1 MARMA
6 SILRAGLLGCLAVVL
21 AWVVVSQSL
30 VAYLA
35 VAAPGIAVK
44 LRSDEPRALLNLVE
58 RQLQADAAS
67 AGTRGSADRSTPPA
81 PSDDR
86 LRELIDAA
94 RPLTQN
100 APRDERPG
108 SDVSGHDRVA
118 LEDLQRWTELALA
131 RDPVNAR
138 ALRLLGQLALRQGDE
153 ARAERFMTGAVH
165 ASVRESVAA
174 HWLMQR
180 KFDQRQYAQA
190 LSLAD
195 ALLRTRSRILP
206 YVVPT
211 LARMA
216 EIPAAKEKLKE
227 LLATNPP
234 WRSQFFAALPRAVS
248 DARTPLEILLS
259 LREATEPPSA
269 SDLRG
274 YLDVLIDHKFYELA
288 YYTWLQFLPPEQL
301 SSTGLLF
308 NGSFEHTPSGL
319 QFDWTLPTGNGVTI
333 DIAQRPDQ
341 PDQRALLIELGP
353 GRVEFPGIQQMLL
366 LAPGTYGFKGQYKG
380 EIIGRRGFVW
390 RATCIGAPSTPLGQS
405 PMMIGTIP
413 AWQAI
418 EFSFTVPEQDCRAQL
433 VRLELDARMAS
444 EQLVS
449 GTVWCDELTIARAN

>member
-1 MARMA
+1 
-6 SILRAGLLGCLAVVL
+6 
-21 AWVVVSQSL
+21 L

-35 VAAPGIAVK
+35 DTAPGIAVQ

-58 RQLQADAAS
+58 RHLRPAAAS
-67 AGTRGSADRSTPPA
+67 TGTSGGADGSTSPA
-81 PSDDR
+81 PSEDR
-86 LRELIDAA
+86 LRALIDAA
-94 RPLTQN
+94 RPLAQTE
-100 APRDERPG
+100 PRDEQQG
-108 SDVSGHDRVA
+108 SGVSAHDGIA
-118 LEDLQRWTELALA
+118 LDDLRRWSELALA

-153 ARAERFMTGAVH
+153 ARAERFMTGAVR
-165 ASVRESVAA
+165 ASVRESVAV

-180 KFDQRQYAQA
+180 KFDQRDYAQA
-190 LSLAD
+190 LALAD
-195 ALLRTRSRILP
+195 TLLRTRSQILP

-234 WRSQFFAALPRAVS
+234 WRSQFFVALPRAVS
-248 DARTPLEILLS
+248 DARTPLELLLS
-259 LREATEPPSA
+259 LREATEPPHA
-269 SDLRG
+269 SDLRS

-308 NGSFEHTPSGL
+308 NGSFERTPSGL
-319 QFDWTLPTGNGVTI
+319 PFDWILPTGNGVTI
-333 DIAQRPDQ
+333 DIAQRPDRS
-341 PDQRALLIELGP
+341 DQRALLIELGP

-366 LAPGTYGFKGQYKG
+366 LAPGTYSFKGQYRG

-390 RATCIGAPSTPLGQS
+390 RATCVGAPSTPLGQS
-405 PMMIGTIP
+405 PMMIGAVP
-413 AWQAI
+413 SWQPI
-418 EFSFTVPEQDCRAQL
+418 EFSFTVPERDCRAQHL
-433 VRLELDARMAS
+433 RLELDARMAS

-449 GTVWCDELTIARAN
+449 GTVWCDALSIARQN

>member
-1 MARMA
+1 MASMAR
-6 SILRAGLLGCLAVVL
+6 ILRAGLWGCLAIVL
-21 AWVVVSQSL
+21 AWFVVSQSL

-35 VAAPGIAVK
+35 NTAPGIAVK
-44 LRSDEPRALLNLVE
+44 LRWDEPRALLNLVE
-58 RQLQADAAS
+58 QYLQTDTSS
-67 AGTRGSADRSTPPA
+67 AGPSGSPDGSAA
-81 PSDDR
+81 PSPSEDR
-86 LRELIDAA
+86 LRALIDAA
-94 RPLTQN
+94 RPLAQTE
-100 APRDERPG
+100 PRDERQG
-108 SDVSGHDRVA
+108 SGISRHDGIA
-118 LEDLQRWTELALA
+118 LEDLQRWSELALA
-131 RDPVNAR
+131 RDPINAR

-153 ARAERFMTGAVH
+153 ARAERFMTVAVH
-165 ASVRESVAA
+165 ASVRESVAV

-180 KFDQRQYAQA
+180 KFDQRDYPEV

-195 ALLRTRSRILP
+195 TLLRTRSQILP

-216 EIPAAKEKLKE
+216 EIPAAKEQLKE

-234 WRSQFFAALPRAVS
+234 WRSQFFGALPRAVS
-248 DARTPLEILLS
+248 DARTPLELLLS
-259 LREATEPPSA
+259 LRETTEPPNA
-269 SDLRG
+269 SDLRS
-274 YLDVLIDHKFYELA
+274 YLDVLIQHKLYELA

-308 NGSFEHTPSGL
+308 NGSFERTPSGL
-319 QFDWTLPTGNGVTI
+319 QFDWTLPTGNGATI

-366 LAPGTYGFKGQYKG
+366 LAPGTYSFKGQYKG

-390 RATCIGAPSTPLGQS
+390 RATCVGAPSTPLGQS
-405 PMMIGTIP
+405 PMMIGAIP
-413 AWQAI
+413 SWQPI
-418 EFSFTVPEQDCRAQL
+418 EFSFTVPEKDCRAQH

-449 GTVWCDELTIARAN
+449 GTVWCDELSIARKN